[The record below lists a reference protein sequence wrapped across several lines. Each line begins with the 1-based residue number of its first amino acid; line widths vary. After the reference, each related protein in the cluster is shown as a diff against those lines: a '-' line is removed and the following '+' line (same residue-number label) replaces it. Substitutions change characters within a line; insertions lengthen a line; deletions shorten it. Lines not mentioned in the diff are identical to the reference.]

1 MADFV
6 PQITVQTLMNTAFI
20 SLGFLQGVIALIHK
34 ICNVRVQPRNRKPL
48 TRLVLLGAWDSATS
62 ENSLLVIDIFMVVYS
77 HMPRYLA
84 EFRYK
89 GISIVD
95 TSEIES
101 FLVELDN
108 DRSSLRSKLKNDRS
122 NQDL

>member
-20 SLGFLQGVIALIHK
+20 SLGFLQVVIALIHK
-34 ICNVRVQPRNRKPL
+34 ICNVRVQSRNRKPL

-89 GISIVD
+89 GVSIVVF
-95 TSEIES
+95 IRAKLNR
-101 FLVELDN
+101 FWW
-108 DRSSLRSKLKNDRS
+108 SSITTALHCAVN
-122 NQDL
+122 